1 MGLFRS
7 MRQLAILCSLSALL
21 LACSP
26 FQRLTAVPDNN
37 YTDAIVPGF
46 ANARYFIDADPQP
59 IIEHSFK
66 AIERER
72 IWREKTGQSVD
83 LPTAVFLA
91 ISGGGDNGAFGAGL
105 LVGWSQ
111 TGNRPEFKLVTGI
124 STGALIAPFAFLGP
138 DYDDQL
144 REVYTTI
151 SPDDI
156 LEKRSLLGMLF
167 GESAAD
173 NAPMWNL
180 VRRNADAAML
190 QAIGEEYDKG
200 RLLLIATTNLDAQRP
215 VVWNIGEIAK
225 SGHPKALDLFHSVLI
240 ASAAIP
246 GAFPP
251 VMIDV
256 TANGQAYQEMHV
268 DGGAISQVFIY
279 PPSINVEEAAEKF
292 GVQRER
298 DLYVIRNARLDPEWA
313 SVERQIFGIAGR
325 AISTLIQNQGVG
337 DLYQIYLTAER
348 DNIDYNLAFVPSS
361 FDAVHKEEFDTE
373 YMNKLFDLGFAMAKA
388 GYPWEKF
395 PPGYNPDDLPTN

>member
-1 MGLFRS
+1 MRIFRS

-26 FQRLTAVPDNN
+26 PQRLTAVPNEL
-37 YTDAIVPGF
+37 YTDAAVPGM
-46 ANARYFIDADPQP
+46 ANVRYFIDADPQP
-59 IIEHSFK
+59 IIEHAFQS
-66 AIERER
+66 IERER
-72 IWREKTGQSVD
+72 AWRAKSGQSVD
-83 LPTAVFLA
+83 LPPAVFLA
-91 ISGGGDNGAFGAGL
+91 VSGGGDNGAFGAGL

-111 TGNRPEFKLVTGI
+111 TGNRPEFKIVTGI

-144 REVYTTI
+144 REVFTTI
-151 SPDDI
+151 SAKDI
-156 LEKRSLLGMLF
+156 LKKRGLLGIVF

-180 VRRNADAAML
+180 VRKHADAAML

-225 SGHPKALDLFHSVLI
+225 SDHPKALELFHSVLI

-256 TANGQAYQEMHV
+256 TVDGQTYQEMHV
-268 DGGAISQVFIY
+268 DGGTIAQVFIY
-279 PPSINVEEAAEKF
+279 PPSINVEEAAQKF

-298 DLYVIRNARLDPEWA
+298 ELYIIRNARLDPEWA
-313 SVERQIFGIAGR
+313 TVERYIFDIAGR

-337 DLYQIYLTAER
+337 DLYQIFLTAER
-348 DNIDYNLAFVPSS
+348 DNIDYNLAFIPST
-361 FDAVHKEEFDTE
+361 FDAVHKEAFDTE
-373 YMNKLFDLGFAMAKA
+373 FMNKLFDLGFAMAKA

-395 PPGYNPDDLPTN
+395 PPGYNPDD

>member
-1 MGLFRS
+1 MGSFS
-7 MRQLAILCSLSALL
+7 AARQLLILGFLSAVLM
-21 LACSP
+21 ACSHP
-26 FQRLTAVPDNN
+26 QRLTAVPDEN
-37 YTDAIVPGF
+37 YTDAVVPGMESV
-46 ANARYFIDADPQP
+46 RYFVDGDPNP
-59 IIEHSFK
+59 IAEHAF
-66 AIERER
+66 
-72 IWREKTGQSVD
+72 QSVD
-83 LPTAVFLA
+83 RERAWRAKNGQLADLPPATFLA

-348 DNIDYNLAFVPSS
+348 DHIGYNLAFVPSS

-395 PPGYNPDDLPTN
+395 PPGYNPDD

>member
-1 MGLFRS
+1 MRIFRS

-26 FQRLTAVPDNN
+26 PQRLTAVPDEH
-37 YTDAIVPGF
+37 YTDAAVPGM
-46 ANARYFIDADPQP
+46 ANVRYFIDADPQP
-59 IIEHSFK
+59 FIEHAFQ
-66 AIERER
+66 AVERER
-72 IWREKTGQSVD
+72 SWRAKTGQSVD
-83 LPTAVFLA
+83 LPPAVFLA
-91 ISGGGDNGAFGAGL
+91 VSGGGDNGAFGAGL

-111 TGNRPEFKLVTGI
+111 TGNRPEFKIVTGI

-144 REVYTTI
+144 REVFTTI
-151 SPDDI
+151 SAKNI
-156 LEKRSLLGMLF
+156 LKKRGLLGIVF

-180 VRRNADAAML
+180 VRKHADAAML

-225 SGHPKALDLFHSVLI
+225 SDHPKALELFHSVLI

-246 GAFPP
+246 GVFPP

-256 TANGQAYQEMHV
+256 TVDGQTYQEMHV
-268 DGGAISQVFIY
+268 DGGTIAQVFIY
-279 PPSINVEEAAEKF
+279 PPSINVEEAAQKF

-298 DLYVIRNARLDPEWA
+298 ELYIIRNARLDPEWA
-313 SVERQIFGIAGR
+313 TVERYIFDIAGR
-325 AISTLIQNQGVG
+325 AISTLIQNQGIG
-337 DLYQIYLTAER
+337 DLYQIFLTAER
-348 DNIDYNLAFVPSS
+348 DNIDYNLAFIPST

-373 YMNKLFDLGFAMAKA
+373 FMNKLFDLGFAMAKA

-395 PPGYNPDDLPTN
+395 PPGYNPDD